1 MTNSRGAVGVILAGG
16 LARRMGGG
24 DKPMLDIGGR
34 TILDHVIS
42 RFRPQ
47 CDDLLLN
54 ANGDP
59 ERFAALGLPVVA
71 DNIANY
77 PGPLA
82 GILAALDWTAKHH
95 PEARWV
101 ASAAGDC
108 PFLPRDLVVR
118 LHDARAQVDATLV
131 VAQSG
136 AQRHPVT
143 GLWRVDLREELRD
156 ALTSG
161 VRKIQLWTGS
171 YPIAVATWA
180 IEPVDPFFN
189 VNTSDDL
196 AEAKRLAARLE
207 KSGATGESI
216 SNS

>member
-24 DKPMLDIGGR
+24 DKPMQTIDGR
-34 TILDHVIS
+34 TILERVIS

-59 ERFAALGLPVVA
+59 ARFAMFGLPVVPDGIA
-71 DNIANY
+71 DY

-82 GILAALDWTAKHH
+82 GVLAALDWSAKQR
-95 PEARWV
+95 PNAKWV
-101 ASAAGDC
+101 ASVAGDC
-108 PFLPRDLVVR
+108 PFLPHDLVTR
-118 LHDARAQVDATLV
+118 LHDAQAQADATLA

-136 AQRHPVT
+136 AQRHPVA

-156 ALTSG
+156 DLLSG
-161 VRKIQLWTGS
+161 IRKIERWTARH
-171 YPIAVATWA
+171 PIAVATWA
-180 IEPVDPFFN
+180 AEPVDPFFN
-189 VNTSDDL
+189 VNTAEDL
-196 AEAKRLAARLE
+196 DEARRLAPLLE
-207 KSGATGESI
+207 
-216 SNS
+216 